1 MTNLIDKF
9 EGIIRW
15 PKKPLDK
22 KEVIHWLA
30 TQFEFKKE
38 YNELEINEIIKNNHL
53 FNDVPL
59 LRRELVSQNFLN
71 REKDGSVY
79 WRIK

>member
-1 MTNLIDKF
+1 MSNLIDKF
-9 EGIIRW
+9 EGIIHW

-22 KEVIHWLA
+22 KEVLHWLA